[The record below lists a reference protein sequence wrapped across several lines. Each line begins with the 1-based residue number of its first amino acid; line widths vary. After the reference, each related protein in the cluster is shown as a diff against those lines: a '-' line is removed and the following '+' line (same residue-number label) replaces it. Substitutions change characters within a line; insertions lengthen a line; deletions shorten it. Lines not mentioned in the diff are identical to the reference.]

1 MSLEN
6 KLQQLIQATQAEIIA
21 MRDQQA
27 QNVNSTNSEALE
39 ELNKNLL
46 DALEAY
52 KTRRNFVVNFVN
64 EDLELDHSEYDN
76 C

>member
-6 KLQQLIQATQAEIIA
+6 QLRQLIQATQAEIIA

-52 KTRRNFVVNFVN
+52 KTRRNFVVN
-64 EDLELDHSEYDN
+64 EHLEIDHSEYDN